1 MQRRLQALANIPVPG
16 PPFHI
21 VTGRVGTACQPSAP
35 WGLTSFGILNVSD
48 PVGALCLSRAP
59 PAGRGAIYLALLIK
73 KGAAKPRSYL
83 SSVIRT
89 LYSVISRPPAAL
101 TFPPL
106 HRSSAPIC
114 TFALPL
120 FDSPPTL
127 PSTLSSIPSSISP
140 FPLVS
145 KLLLLDCDSTLSA
158 LEGIDELGR
167 LRGPA
172 TFKAVEDM
180 TNAAMNGGT
189 PMEAIFAKRLDIIQ
203 PTKAELE
210 SIGALY
216 ISTVEPTAV
225 ATLTQLRTAGW
236 TIIIVSGGFTQAI
249 RPLADFLGITRV
261 EAVVLK
267 FKPDGSYAGFD
278 ETCPT
283 CRTKGKN
290 EIARRL
296 RAEFKATT
304 VVMVGD
310 GASDLEVKGDAD
322 VMIGFGRYT
331 QRPKVVAGAD
341 RFITSLDQLPLALS

>member
-1 MQRRLQALANIPVPG
+1 MLSLPNNATPQSGDTTPRQRVPMSPCPLAA
-16 PPFHI
+16 F
-21 VTGRVGTACQPSAP
+21 
-35 WGLTSFGILNVSD
+35 
-48 PVGALCLSRAP
+48 SRAH
-59 PAGRGAIYLALLIK
+59 L
-73 KGAAKPRSYL
+73 
-83 SSVIRT
+83 
-89 LYSVISRPPAAL
+89 
-101 TFPPL
+101 
-106 HRSSAPIC
+106 C
-114 TFALPL
+114 TFAQAVGRFAPL
-120 FDSPPTL
+120 HCLRSPPDSSPTL
-127 PSTLSSIPSSISP
+127 PSTLPSIPSSIHSST
-140 FPLVS
+140 PLPPPVS

-203 PTKAELE
+203 PTKVELE

-225 ATLTQLRTAGW
+225 ATLTQLRAAGW

-249 RPLADFLGITRV
+249 RPLADFLGIARV

-290 EIARRL
+290 EVARRL
-296 RAEFKATT
+296 RAEFQATT

-331 QRPKVVAGAD
+331 QRPKVLAGAD
-341 RFITSLDQLPLALS
+341 KFITSLDQLPACLG